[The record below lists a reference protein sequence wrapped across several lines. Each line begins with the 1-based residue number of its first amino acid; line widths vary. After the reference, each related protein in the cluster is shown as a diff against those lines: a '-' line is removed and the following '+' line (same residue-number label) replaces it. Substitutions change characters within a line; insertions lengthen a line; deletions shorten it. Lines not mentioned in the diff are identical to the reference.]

1 VADLGTS
8 PGVGTLFETT
18 IAIGILATVACA
30 TLGVSAMATHAA
42 ASAAM
47 RSVMQ
52 DAAEREMRV
61 ALDVLK
67 YQGGTLAPVTIATSL
82 PVGTASPLPVRLSVS
97 ASVAPGG
104 ATSVTVGV
112 VASDDATQR
121 VTLSGTLDRRA
132 PLPGTILHAQG
143 LAAAPTGAP

>member
-1 VADLGTS
+1 M
-8 PGVGTLFETT
+8 GTLFETT
-18 IAIGILATVACA
+18 IAIGILATVAGA

-67 YQGGTLAPVTIATSL
+67 YQGGTLTPVTIATAL
-82 PVGTASPLPVRLSVS
+82 PIAGASPLPVGLSLS
-97 ASVAPGG
+97 ALTAPGG
-104 ATSVTVGV
+104 ATTVTIGL
-112 VASDDATQR
+112 VATDDPAQR
-121 VTLSGTLDRRA
+121 VTVDATLDRRA
-132 PLPGTILHAQG
+132 PLPGTVLHAPG
-143 LAAAPTGAP
+143 LVPAPTGAP